1 MPDRMVRSAPVPS
14 SKVNCSSFFDFGTAM
29 HSFTFTARKSDLLKV
44 SKSTSSLKR
53 GSMTTLEK
61 SMGSEGSAV
70 SAMAAS
76 AAQVAA
82 GAPSAG
88 APSAGAFS
96 VAPTGFP
103 SPNTSSFMWG
113 NSSTSRMDG
122 ASVSNMTRRSMPMPT
137 PPAGGMPYSSA
148 RM

>member
-1 MPDRMVRSAPVPS
+1 MPDRMVRSVPVPS
-14 SKVNCSSFFDFGTAM
+14 SRVNCSSFFDFGTAM

-44 SKSTSSLKR
+44 SKSTSSSKR

-61 SMGSEGSAV
+61 SMGLEGSAL
-70 SAMAAS
+70 AAS
-76 AAQVAA
+76 AAQVAT
-82 GAPSAG
+82 G

-96 VAPTGFP
+96 VAHTGLP
-103 SPNTSSFMWG
+103 SPSTSSFMWG

-122 ASVSNMTRRSMPMPT
+122 ASVSSMTKRSIPMPT
-137 PPAGGMPYSSA
+137 PPAGGMPYSNA

>member
-14 SKVNCSSFFDFGTAM
+14 SKVNRSSFFDFGTAV

-44 SKSTSSLKR
+44 SKSTSSSKR
-53 GSMTTLEK
+53 GSMTTSEK
-61 SMGSEGSAV
+61 SMGSDAGA
-70 SAMAAS
+70 AAS
-76 AAQVAA
+76 ASALPAA
-82 GAPSAG
+82 SAG
-88 APSAGAFS
+88 SFS
-96 VAPTGFP
+96 VAHTGLP
-103 SPNTSSFMWG
+103 SPSTSSFMWG